1 MRARLRQWWALVLRR
16 LCERSVGTPGEPGHI
31 TDGEMAQLARDSWG
45 LYDDL
50 ARHSLLLCPPVLAR
64 EDWRQ
69 WSPERVSPPPAWNLS
84 RRAGHSPTGP
94 AGTDI
99 HSPIRRL

>member
-16 LCERSVGTPGEPGHI
+16 LCERSVGTPGEPGPI
-31 TDGEMAQLARDSWG
+31 TDEEMAQLARDSWG

-50 ARHSLLLCPPVLAR
+50 ARHSLLPCPPVLAR

-69 WSPERVSPPPAWNLS
+69 WSPERVSPPPAWNPS
-84 RRAGHSPTGP
+84 RREGHSPT
-94 AGTDI
+94 
-99 HSPIRRL
+99 RRL